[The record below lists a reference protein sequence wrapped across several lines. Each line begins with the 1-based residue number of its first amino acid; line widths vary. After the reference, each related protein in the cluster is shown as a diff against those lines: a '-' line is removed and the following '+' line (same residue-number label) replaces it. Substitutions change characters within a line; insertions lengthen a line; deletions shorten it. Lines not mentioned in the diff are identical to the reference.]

1 MEDTLLDAIRLLLD
15 QIDQT
20 EVVKDLLLI
29 EVDWGSL
36 LESPTDEICAIPF
49 QATSWMLVYTQSEL
63 VLRKALSQANNSHV
77 ILVYHAGSGFQ
88 LPMDIRAR
96 AHTKTPYR
104 LGLRHRLVAITHCE
118 WPPEVD
124 YLDWRPS
131 VLAHLDD
138 LIRLSG
144 GTETRYWAITRSDLE
159 QLLIQVSFGLKVQGQ
174 TPQKILAELVAIQ
187 RRHPKPPEDLML
199 TLLQEQL
206 RQHAVEK
213 SEATDFVAAMN
224 FIAMIVWAAEK
235 PGRAEEVVR
244 TGLMMAA
251 EQAVN
256 LMPNWAGLN
265 PLRARLVTERKN
277 SENQAVAMVSELAIG
292 ALAALHPSTR
302 QSILK
307 VAQNDL
313 ANVLPAE
320 AYNPW
325 FPALLEKESLRLAER
340 LAVRD
345 VEAIALVKR
354 LDEHFSASDYRNRL
368 DALGEMAD
376 LVSRWQSQFE
386 AVKSN
391 SSAAAWARWYAGQ
404 GARLD
409 LSALRLMNAAGL
421 GAGLEKPIQNLL
433 QSYWNWRDQCNAR
446 FAAEY
451 LAGYEAAVHDRDAG
465 IYGVQRLLT
474 WNVRP
479 LLQTK
484 QRVLLIVL
492 DSMSYPDYYQLV
504 EQWSKKIPA
513 VYGHPVGPTLS
524 LLPSVTS
531 VSRKALFLN
540 ALPTDRLDDD
550 ETYEKKAAISEGKA
564 LQEAFPDKRVR
575 LYNKT
580 NWDDQQIFND
590 LQFHQVDVLAVI
602 INTIDDDLKNATTS
616 VRLPTLED
624 LGSLVQIVRKGIE
637 SGWPVL
643 LTSDHGHTWH
653 RDKRLRRGEA
663 QAGGD
668 KERRAG
674 ERFIFLTRN
683 QISPIDAIVT
693 SDPHIVVDKN
703 QRLALLTATGS
714 YFGHNPRRG
723 YHGGASL
730 EEVVLPCIRL
740 MQNAPAADETGES
753 AARVAPPKSS
763 EAGYDLNGVVITLSD
778 RRMVTLTL
786 PFTLTPI
793 EVKLLQALAHFG
805 EASEAQL
812 KQSVGSRRI
821 SGPLSNLLDRLAA
834 AGFDLV
840 EYKGEGSDGAVY
852 RFRAELLK

>member
-1 MEDTLLDAIRLLLD
+1 MDDTLLGAIRLLLD
-15 QIDQT
+15 QTDRS

-36 LESPTDEICAIPF
+36 LGSPTDEICPIQF
-49 QATSWMLVYTQSEL
+49 QAAEWTLVYTQSEL
-63 VLRKALSQANNSHV
+63 VLRKGLSKACNEHV
-77 ILVYHAGSGFQ
+77 IIVYHAGNGFQ
-88 LPMDIRAR
+88 LPLDIRVR
-96 AHTKTPYR
+96 AHNKTSYR
-104 LGLRHRLVAITHCE
+104 LGLRHRLAAITHWE

-124 YLDWRPS
+124 YLEWRPS

-144 GTETRYWAITRSDLE
+144 GTDMRYWAVTRSDLE
-159 QLLIQVSFGLKVQGQ
+159 QLLIQASFGFKVQGQ

-187 RRHPKPPEDLML
+187 RRQPSPPEALML

-206 RQHAVEK
+206 RQHTAEK
-213 SEATDFVAAMN
+213 SAATDF
-224 FIAMIVWAAEK
+224 IAILAWAAEK

-265 PLRARLVTERKN
+265 PLRALLVTERKN
-277 SENQAVAMVSELAIG
+277 SENQAVAMVSELATG

-307 VAQNDL
+307 AAQDDL
-313 ANVLPAE
+313 TNVLPAE

-345 VEAIALVKR
+345 VEAAAQVNR
-354 LDEHFSASDYRNRL
+354 LDEHFSAPDYRSRL
-368 DALGEMAD
+368 DALGEMAA
-376 LVSRWQSQFE
+376 LVVRWQSQFE
-386 AVKSN
+386 VVKSI
-391 SSAAAWARWYAGQ
+391 SGVAVWARWYAEQ

-409 LSALRLMNAAGL
+409 LSALRLMADMGQ
-421 GAGLEKPIQNLL
+421 GTGLEAPIQSLL
-433 QSYWNWRDQCNAR
+433 QAYWSWRNQCNAR
-446 FAAEY
+446 FATEY
-451 LAGYEAAVHDRDAG
+451 MTGYEAAIHDRGAG
-465 IYGVQRLLT
+465 VYGTHRLLN
-474 WNVRP
+474 WNVRT
-479 LLQTK
+479 LLQTS

-492 DSMSYPDYYQLV
+492 DSMSYPDYYHLL
-504 EQWSKKIPA
+504 EQWIKKTPA
-513 VYGHPVGPTLS
+513 VYGRSAGPTLS
-524 LLPSVTS
+524 LLPSVTA

-550 ETYEKKAAISEGKA
+550 ETYEKKATTSEGKA
-564 LQEAFPDKRVR
+564 LQEAFSDKRVR

-616 VRLPTLED
+616 VRLPALED

-637 SGWPVL
+637 SGWQVL

-653 RDKRLRRGEA
+653 RDKKLRRGEA
-663 QAGGD
+663 QPGS
-668 KERRAG
+668 G
-674 ERFIFLTRN
+674 ERFVFLTGN
-683 QISPIDAIVT
+683 QIPPEDAVTT
-693 SDPHIVVDKN
+693 SDLHIVVDKN
-703 QRLALLTATGS
+703 QRMALLTATGS

-723 YHGGASL
+723 YHGGAGL
-730 EEVVLPCIRL
+730 EEVILPCVCL
-740 MQNAPAADETGES
+740 THEAPAPGEPGES
-753 AARVAPPKSS
+753 IAGVTPRSAP
-763 EAGYDLNGVVITLSD
+763 EAGYDLNGVVLTLPD

-821 SGPLSNLLDRLAA
+821 SGPLSSLLDRLAA

-840 EYKGEGSDGAVY
+840 EYKGEGADGVVY
-852 RFRAELLK
+852 RFRSELLK